1 MSSFFSDTINEIG
14 GLMDFDFEK
23 WMLERRMKKQGSV
36 ESLEGFRQFMLKKGF
51 KYLVVYY
58 EGGGD
63 SGECYEMEGYKTI
76 KSFKENDDTGS
87 EYISFRDWEN
97 KDKNGK
103 PIVIPEDDAYK
114 KGTKG
119 QYNVFKALK
128 QWKKKTG
135 EDIDAWK
142 ITELIDYDWYNN
154 DGGSGR
160 VIFDLKKGEI
170 NIIGYQ
176 YTQAYYDITEKL
188 YTDGKPGE
196 YYYGD
201 EVNAE

>member
-1 MSSFFSDTINEIG
+1 
-14 GLMDFDFEK
+14 MDFDFEK
-23 WMLERRMKKQGSV
+23 WTLERRNKKQGSV

-58 EGGGD
+58 EGAGD
-63 SGECYEMEGYKTI
+63 SGDCYEMEGYKTI
-76 KSFKENDDTGS
+76 KSFKENDDQGS
-87 EYISFRDWEN
+87 EHISHYDYSNNDRKEI
-97 KDKNGK
+97 
-103 PIVIPEDDAYK
+103 PIKEAYK
-114 KGTKG
+114 KGTRG

-128 QWKKKTG
+128 EWKKKTG

-160 VIFDLKKGEI
+160 MIFDLKKGKI
-170 NIIGYQ
+170 SVIGYQ
-176 YTQAYYDITEKL
+176 YTSAYYDITETL
-188 YTDGKPGE
+188 HVDGTPAE

-201 EVNAE
+201 TINAD